1 MAEENKFLRGLVIGA
16 LTGGIVGAAIALL
29 YAPKSGKELRAD
41 LRQKAD
47 DVLEGAEEYMTA
59 AQKKAGEIVTEAKKR
74 SDHLVTDAKKKAD
87 TLLQDA
93 ERVISDAKHKAGTV
107 VEETS
112 RLKDAVKAGVQTFNN
127 ERRRS

>member
-47 DVLEGAEEYMTA
+47 DMLEGAEEYLTA
-59 AQKKAGEIVTEAKKR
+59 AQKKAGEI
-74 SDHLVTDAKKKAD
+74 VTDAKKKAD

-107 VEETS
+107 VEDTS